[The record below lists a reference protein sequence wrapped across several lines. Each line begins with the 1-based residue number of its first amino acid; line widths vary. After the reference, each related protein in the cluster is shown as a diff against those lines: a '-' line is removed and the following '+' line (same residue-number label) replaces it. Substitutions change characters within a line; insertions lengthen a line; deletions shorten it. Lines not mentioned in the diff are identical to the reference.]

1 MRFGTDRVPFAAF
14 LLTAIHRP
22 VNSAMP
28 KPVRVYTTT
37 YCPFCDRAKEL
48 LRRRGITFEVIDVT
62 EDSATR
68 DWLVATTGRRSV
80 PQIFVGEQPIG
91 GYEDLRALD
100 DAGRLDAL
108 LAD

>member
-1 MRFGTDRVPFAAF
+1 
-14 LLTAIHRP
+14 
-22 VNSAMP
+22 MP